1 MNQKLVSTR
10 EAAELLAVSES
21 TVRRWCDVGK
31 LNTIRSP
38 GGHRKVPID
47 SITQLAR
54 DLGVPLVDEAIQ
66 TPAVAPVGGNLTEA
80 AASLCDCLCQGREDP
95 SVAMLL
101 STYTRGHSIQKIGD
115 QLIGP
120 ALHLVGKQWESGKI
134 TVSIERRACHIVMNG
149 LREIERLIPACPAE
163 APLAMGVT
171 PGQDFSQ
178 VGTQL
183 VALVFKAA
191 GWRAMQLG
199 AGVPFSEIALQCRD
213 TKPDL
218 IWLSSVHIEDQRQFV
233 SSFIEYIEPFLQA
246 GTTVVIGGRAFGEEV
261 LSQISFSF
269 YGRTLEALNT
279 FVSGLPM
286 HRRRGATA
294 QRPRSPARNLHA

>member
-1 MNQKLVSTR
+1 MNQNLVSTR

-31 LNTIRSP
+31 LHTIRSP
-38 GGHRKVPID
+38 GGHRKVPIN
-47 SITQLAR
+47 SITKLAR
-54 DLGVPLVDEAIQ
+54 DLGVPIDHQAIQ
-66 TPAVAPVGGNLTEA
+66 VPPSMAISGSLSEAVAD
-80 AASLCDCLCQGREDP
+80 LCDCLCDGREDP
-95 SVAMLL
+95 SLAMLM
-101 STYTRGHSIQKIGD
+101 SAYTRGHSIQKIGD
-115 QLIGP
+115 ELVGP
-120 ALHLVGKQWESGKI
+120 ALHLVGKRWESGEI

-199 AGVPFSEIALQCRD
+199 AGVPFSEIALQCRE
-213 TKPDL
+213 TKPSL
-218 IWLSSVHIEDQRQFV
+218 IWLSSVHIEDQQQFV
-233 SSFIEYIEPFLQA
+233 DCYNEYIEPFLHA
-246 GTTVVIGGRAFGEEV
+246 GITVVIGGRAFSEEV
-261 LSQISFSF
+261 LGQISYSF
-269 YGRTLEALNT
+269 YGRNLEALDT

-286 HRRRGATA
+286 HSRRSGVVGK
-294 QRPRSPARNLHA
+294 S